1 MGIRY
6 RLPGL
11 FPFQARYRQ
20 KETPS
25 KESGKQK
32 GNTPAGTGF
41 HIQFRFFLY
50 SFIPGRLSEM
60 LVIQMEKQCSS
71 LDVARVCDL
80 LERRGRETKVV
91 GGGEAPRIVTAGNG
105 EEKEILAGLP
115 GVAGLAATKHPFPLA
130 SREIFPSDGVVD
142 IAPGL
147 AIGGGNPVV
156 MAGPCAVES
165 RSQII
170 ETARGVKAAGA
181 KVLRGGAFKP
191 RTNPYSFQG
200 LGNEGI
206 ALMVEA
212 REATGLPIVTEVMS
226 TEDIEW
232 LEPHVD
238 IFQIGSRNM
247 MNFSLLKAVGRIDKP
262 VLLKRGL
269 MATVDEWLQ
278 AAEYILAGGN
288 SRVILCERGIRSFDK
303 STRNTLDLS
312 VVPLVKSLSH
322 LPVIVDPS
330 HGTGRRELIRPMSL
344 AALAAGAD
352 GLIIEVHPEPDA
364 ALSDGFQTLDLAA
377 FEDLMQSISSL
388 TQMMKTDEERRKCA
402 LKIAM

>member
-1 MGIRY
+1 
-6 RLPGL
+6 
-11 FPFQARYRQ
+11 
-20 KETPS
+20 
-25 KESGKQK
+25 
-32 GNTPAGTGF
+32 
-41 HIQFRFFLY
+41 
-50 SFIPGRLSEM
+50 M

-91 GGGEAPRIVTAGNG
+91 GGRKALNVVTAGNG
-105 EEKEILAGLP
+105 EEKDLLAKLP
-115 GVAGLAATKHPFPLA
+115 GVAALAATKHPFPLA
-130 SREIFPSDGVVD
+130 SREIFPNDGVVD

-147 AIGGGNPVV
+147 AIGGGNMVV
-156 MAGPCAVES
+156 MAGPCAVEN

-212 REATGLPIVTEVMS
+212 REATGLPIVTEIMS
-226 TEDIEW
+226 TEDLEW

-247 MNFSLLKAVGRIDKP
+247 MNFSLLKAVGRTDKP

-352 GLIIEVHPEPDA
+352 GLIVEVHPEPDN

-377 FEDLMQSISSL
+377 FDDLMQSISSL

>member
-1 MGIRY
+1 
-6 RLPGL
+6 
-11 FPFQARYRQ
+11 
-20 KETPS
+20 
-25 KESGKQK
+25 
-32 GNTPAGTGF
+32 
-41 HIQFRFFLY
+41 
-50 SFIPGRLSEM
+50 M
-60 LVIQMEKQCSS
+60 LVIQMEEECSS

-91 GGGEAPRIVTAGNG
+91 GGGKAPRIVTAGNG
-105 EEKEILAGLP
+105 EEREILAGLP

-130 SREIFPSDGVVD
+130 SREIFPNDGVVD

-147 AIGGGNPVV
+147 AIGGGNMVV

-165 RSQII
+165 RSQILK
-170 ETARGVKAAGA
+170 TARGVKAAGA

-212 REATGLPIVTEVMS
+212 REATGLPIVTEIMS
-226 TEDIEW
+226 TEDLEW

-247 MNFSLLKAVGRIDKP
+247 MNFSLLKAVGRADKP

-330 HGTGRRELIRPMSL
+330 HGTGSRELIRPMSL

-352 GLIIEVHPEPDA
+352 GLIIEVHPEPDT

-377 FEDLMQSISSL
+377 FDDLMQSISSL
-388 TQMMKTDEERRKCA
+388 TQMMKTDEERRQCA